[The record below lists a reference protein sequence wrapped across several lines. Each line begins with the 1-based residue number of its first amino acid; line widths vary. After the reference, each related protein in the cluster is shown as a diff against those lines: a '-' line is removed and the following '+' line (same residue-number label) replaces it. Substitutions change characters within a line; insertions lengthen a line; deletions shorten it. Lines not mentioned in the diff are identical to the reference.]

1 MFFSLRSGLLVVM
14 CPVFSGHINGVSV
27 KEASEQLGVPGNVLY
42 AWRHKHLDEM
52 EANAPEGSPSPKALA
67 AENAELRKQLAKQ
80 KRMTEILKKLWATSA
95 RTRNAVSIYQKP
107 LVGLPSG

>member
-1 MFFSLRSGLLVVM
+1 MKKQRYTAEFKKEAVKMIL
-14 CPVFSGHINGVSV
+14 IDGVSV

-42 AWRHKHLDEM
+42 AGRHKHLDEM

-80 KRMTEILKKLWATSA
+80 KRMTEILKKT
-95 RTRNAVSIYQKP
+95 
-107 LVGLPSG
+107 VGYFSEDT